1 MPYKVLI
8 DTLNHN
14 GRLRVPGELIDMNE
28 ADAAPL
34 IKIGAIKTI
43 AVAVNP
49 QTSGPGDEDGQDNQN
64 PETGSAIGG
73 ATEQAGSAESGDNEA
88 KQNTVQ
94 EQFAGSASAD
104 SGAGSDAAKSG
115 KKDGKSK
122 AK

>member
-8 DTLNHN
+8 DTLNHS

-34 IKIGAIKTI
+34 IKIGAI
-43 AVAVNP
+43 AVTVNP

-64 PETGSAIGG
+64 PETGSAVGG